1 MAVKAM
7 LFIDGSWMYH
17 NRKQIVNADE
27 NEDFDIDYRKI
38 PLIVKKFLESKLQT
52 DVDMVKT
59 HYFASIA
66 INRPGFDN
74 SKQRQFFEMLS
85 TRCFYNTEVYELD
98 FKNMEKSRHE
108 KAVDIALA
116 ASMLYYAAVPAAYDI
131 AVVIAGDYDYLP
143 LYKRAKLLG
152 KRVCLVGLHPIGEFY
167 PTSPRLTE
175 DNRLFDLP
183 MIFMDDYAMEL
194 RLTKEERS
202 RNCDGCAREE
212 VTTWEGEKF
221 YCMVCRAENHAS
233 RIDRVC
239 DSCGKSE
246 STTYTTEWFYCRECR
261 EEYNRTRGKSK
272 TGVTRPM

>member
-1 MAVKAM
+1 
-7 LFIDGSWMYH
+7 
-17 NRKQIVNADE
+17 
-27 NEDFDIDYRKI
+27 
-38 PLIVKKFLESKLQT
+38 
-52 DVDMVKT
+52 
-59 HYFASIA
+59 
-66 INRPGFDN
+66 
-74 SKQRQFFEMLS
+74 
-85 TRCFYNTEVYELD
+85 
-98 FKNMEKSRHE
+98 
-108 KAVDIALA
+108 
-116 ASMLYYAAVPAAYDI
+116 
-131 AVVIAGDYDYLP
+131 
-143 LYKRAKLLG
+143 
-152 KRVCLVGLHPIGEFY
+152 
-167 PTSPRLTE
+167 
-175 DNRLFDLP
+175 